1 MSIRDGDH
9 VMRQYRHEKIL
20 SPADLV
26 RIGGMF
32 ARGIDTKD
40 IASELHLPEATVY
53 NHLPM
58 ARAAR
63 RRELERWPELEDIL

>member
-1 MSIRDGDH
+1 
-9 VMRQYRHEKIL
+9 MRQYRHEKML

-32 ARGIDTKD
+32 ARGMDTKD
-40 IASELHLPEATVY
+40 IASAIKVTEATVY

-63 RRELERWPELEDIL
+63 KRELERWPELEDIL